1 MIEQDLTKIGCHG
14 NWRRYKNNP
23 ILKDDWGE
31 TFDVTVIQVGEK
43 LRMYLSWRST
53 NSIAFVE
60 GVDGVHWSEPVIV
73 LSPDFTTGWE
83 DDINRQIVL
92 EKDGK
97 YLMWYTG
104 MKFLGAGERMSSGR
118 SCIGYAESEDGIHF
132 TRRKDPVMEPEEAW
146 EKTNRCVLM
155 YCGMKNGIFLEC
167 GIRQEVSGSRIRLD
181 MQRVKTGSI
190 GRNTRKTLFSDL
202 SLHISG
208 RKKLFLPAKSFR
220 WMDITTCF
228 ISDLKTCIKQRSTSQ
243 DRRMESKD
251 GNGIRIIRFCLAA
264 RKEAGM

>member
-73 LSPDFTTGWE
+73 LSPDLPQDGKMISTVRSYWK
-83 DDINRQIVL
+83 
-92 EKDGK
+92 KDGK

-118 SCIGYAESEDGIHF
+118 SCIGYAESDDGIHF
-132 TRRKDPVMEPEEAW
+132 TR
-146 EKTNRCVLM
+146 EK
-155 YCGMKNGIFLEC
+155 
-167 GIRQEVSGSRIRLD
+167 IR
-181 MQRVKTGSI
+181 
-190 GRNTRKTLFSDL
+190 
-202 SLHISG
+202 
-208 RKKLFLPAKSFR
+208 
-220 WMDITTCF
+220 
-228 ISDLKTCIKQRSTSQ
+228 
-243 DRRMESKD
+243 
-251 GNGIRIIRFCLAA
+251 
-264 RKEAGM
+264 

>member
-83 DDINRQIVL
+83 DDINRTI
-92 EKDGK
+92 
-97 YLMWYTG
+97 
-104 MKFLGAGERMSSGR
+104 
-118 SCIGYAESEDGIHF
+118 
-132 TRRKDPVMEPEEAW
+132 
-146 EKTNRCVLM
+146 
-155 YCGMKNGIFLEC
+155 
-167 GIRQEVSGSRIRLD
+167 
-181 MQRVKTGSI
+181 
-190 GRNTRKTLFSDL
+190 
-202 SLHISG
+202 
-208 RKKLFLPAKSFR
+208 
-220 WMDITTCF
+220 
-228 ISDLKTCIKQRSTSQ
+228 
-243 DRRMESKD
+243 
-251 GNGIRIIRFCLAA
+251 
-264 RKEAGM
+264 

>member
-97 YLMWYTG
+97 YLMWIYRHEI
-104 MKFLGAGERMSSGR
+104 L
-118 SCIGYAESEDGIHF
+118 
-132 TRRKDPVMEPEEAW
+132 RRRRANE
-146 EKTNRCVLM
+146 
-155 YCGMKNGIFLEC
+155 
-167 GIRQEVSGSRIRLD
+167 
-181 MQRVKTGSI
+181 QR
-190 GRNTRKTLFSDL
+190 
-202 SLHISG
+202 
-208 RKKLFLPAKSFR
+208 
-220 WMDITTCF
+220 
-228 ISDLKTCIKQRSTSQ
+228 
-243 DRRMESKD
+243 
-251 GNGIRIIRFCLAA
+251 
-264 RKEAGM
+264 

>member
-146 EKTNRCVLM
+146 EKTNLMCPHVLWDEER
-155 YCGMKNGIFLEC
+155 NIFRMWYSAGGFWEP
-167 GIRQEVSGSRIRLD
+167 GSDWICR
-181 MQRVKTGSI
+181 
-190 GRNTRKTLFSDL
+190 
-202 SLHISG
+202 
-208 RKKLFLPAKSFR
+208 
-220 WMDITTCF
+220 
-228 ISDLKTCIKQRSTSQ
+228 
-243 DRRMESKD
+243 E
-251 GNGIRIIRFCLAA
+251 
-264 RKEAGM
+264 

>member
-83 DDINRQIVL
+83 ERTGGIRRRSERYQPSDRTGKRRKISDVVYRHEILRCRRANEQRQIL
-92 EKDGK
+92 
-97 YLMWYTG
+97 
-104 MKFLGAGERMSSGR
+104 
-118 SCIGYAESEDGIHF
+118 H
-132 TRRKDPVMEPEEAW
+132 
-146 EKTNRCVLM
+146 
-155 YCGMKNGIFLEC
+155 
-167 GIRQEVSGSRIRLD
+167 RICR
-181 MQRVKTGSI
+181 
-190 GRNTRKTLFSDL
+190 
-202 SLHISG
+202 
-208 RKKLFLPAKSFR
+208 
-220 WMDITTCF
+220 
-228 ISDLKTCIKQRSTSQ
+228 
-243 DRRMESKD
+243 E
-251 GNGIRIIRFCLAA
+251 
-264 RKEAGM
+264 

>member
-118 SCIGYAESEDGIHF
+118 SCIGYAESDDGIHF

-146 EKTNRCVLM
+146 EKTNLMCPHVLWDEERKIFRM
-155 YCGMKNGIFLEC
+155 WYSAGGFWEPDQIGYAESEDGIHWKKHPQNPIFRPEPTHFWEKE
-167 GIRQEVSGSRIRLD
+167 IVSACQIFPMDGYY
-181 MQRVKTGSI
+181 
-190 GRNTRKTLFSDL
+190 L
-202 SLHISG
+202 SLIHI
-208 RKKLFLPAKSFR
+208 
-220 WMDITTCF
+220 
-228 ISDLKTCIKQRSTSQ
+228 
-243 DRRMESKD
+243 
-251 GNGIRIIRFCLAA
+251 
-264 RKEAGM
+264 

>member
-83 DDINRQIVL
+83 DDINRP
-92 EKDGK
+92 GK
-97 YLMWYTG
+97 
-104 MKFLGAGERMSSGR
+104 
-118 SCIGYAESEDGIHF
+118 
-132 TRRKDPVMEPEEAW
+132 RRK
-146 EKTNRCVLM
+146 
-155 YCGMKNGIFLEC
+155 
-167 GIRQEVSGSRIRLD
+167 
-181 MQRVKTGSI
+181 
-190 GRNTRKTLFSDL
+190 
-202 SLHISG
+202 
-208 RKKLFLPAKSFR
+208 
-220 WMDITTCF
+220 
-228 ISDLKTCIKQRSTSQ
+228 ISDVVYRHEILRCRRANEQRQ
-243 DRRMESKD
+243 
-251 GNGIRIIRFCLAA
+251 ILHRICR
-264 RKEAGM
+264 E

>member
-1 MIEQDLTKIGCHG
+1 
-14 NWRRYKNNP
+14 
-23 ILKDDWGE
+23 
-31 TFDVTVIQVGEK
+31 
-43 LRMYLSWRST
+43 MYLSWRST

-118 SCIGYAESEDGIHF
+118 SCIGYAESDDGIHF

-146 EKTNRCVLM
+146 EKNQPDVPSCIV
-155 YCGMKNGIFLEC
+155 GMKNGKFLEC
-167 GIRQEVSGSRIRLD
+167 GIRQEVSGEPDQIGYAESEDGIHWKKHPQNPIFRPEPTHFWEKEIVSACQIFPMDGYYYMFYIGFED
-181 MQRVKTGSI
+181 MYKSDDQRCKI
-190 GRNTRKTLFSDL
+190 K
-202 SLHISG
+202 
-208 RKKLFLPAKSFR
+208 R
-220 WMDITTCF
+220 WN
-228 ISDLKTCIKQRSTSQ
+228 
-243 DRRMESKD
+243 RRMGTVS
-251 GNGIRIIRFCLAA
+251 A
-264 RKEAGM
+264 

>member
-83 DDINRQIVL
+83 DRTGKRRKISDVVYRHEILRCRRANEQRQIL
-92 EKDGK
+92 
-97 YLMWYTG
+97 
-104 MKFLGAGERMSSGR
+104 
-118 SCIGYAESEDGIHF
+118 H
-132 TRRKDPVMEPEEAW
+132 
-146 EKTNRCVLM
+146 
-155 YCGMKNGIFLEC
+155 
-167 GIRQEVSGSRIRLD
+167 RICR
-181 MQRVKTGSI
+181 
-190 GRNTRKTLFSDL
+190 
-202 SLHISG
+202 
-208 RKKLFLPAKSFR
+208 
-220 WMDITTCF
+220 
-228 ISDLKTCIKQRSTSQ
+228 
-243 DRRMESKD
+243 E
-251 GNGIRIIRFCLAA
+251 
-264 RKEAGM
+264 